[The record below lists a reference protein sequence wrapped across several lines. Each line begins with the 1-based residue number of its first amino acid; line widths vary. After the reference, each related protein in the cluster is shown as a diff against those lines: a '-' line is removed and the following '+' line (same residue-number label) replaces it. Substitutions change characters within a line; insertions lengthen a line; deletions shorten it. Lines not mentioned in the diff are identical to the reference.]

1 MGFVTLA
8 PRGSRGMPTHTAAV
22 VYGDA
27 VSTISGDGANPNPFP
42 PGDIDGRTDLSQG
55 TLGTEKAPVW
65 KVLSWGMWDWGTQ
78 PFQTVITTFVFS
90 VYLTSSS
97 FGEYETLSV
106 YLALATGIAGLFI
119 ALLAPVLGQGSD
131 RSGKRMFNL
140 RWQTWLLAGL
150 SASLWFVKPD
160 PAFLVLGLVLLGVG
174 NIVAEIANV
183 NYYSAIDQVSTP
195 KSVGK
200 VSGLGWGMGYIGG
213 IAILLVIVAI
223 RGVDFD
229 ADDVR
234 FAMLLC
240 GGWTAIFTIPIFIAL
255 KDKPNP
261 QKLEPLNPKQ
271 AYGALF
277 ASLKRIYRSSP
288 NTIRFL
294 IASALFRD
302 GLAGVFTFGAVLAA
316 GTFGFSFGDII
327 IFGIVANVSAGVST
341 MIFGLIDDRIG
352 PKKVIM
358 ISLVALVV
366 LGAAIF
372 VLHGGGKPVFW
383 VCGLAMTL
391 FVGPA
396 QSASRSFLARII
408 PAGKAGEI
416 FGLYATTGRA
426 VSFLAPIAFGGA
438 ILLGKLFV
446 DGNAQYFG
454 ILGIVLVLLIGL
466 VAMFGVKEKGHAF
479 D

>member
-1 MGFVTLA
+1 M
-8 PRGSRGMPTHTAAV
+8 RHAAHSF
-22 VYGDA
+22 VYGGA
-27 VSTISGDGANPNPFP
+27 VSTISGDGADVNLSP
-42 PGDIDGRTDLSQG
+42 PHDDGARVDLPRG
-55 TLGTEKAPVW
+55 NLATAKAPVS
-65 KVLSWGMWDWGTQ
+65 KVLSWAMWDWGTQ

-90 VYLTSSS
+90 VYLTSSA
-97 FGEYETLSV
+97 FGEKESTS
-106 YLALATGIAGLFI
+106 LALAFATGIAGLFI

-131 RSGKRMFNL
+131 RSGRRMRNL
-140 RWQTWLLAGL
+140 RLQTWLLAGL

-174 NIVAEIANV
+174 NVVAEIANV

-213 IAILLVIVAI
+213 IAILLLIVAL
-223 RGVDFD
+223 RGTDFD
-229 ADDVR
+229 SDDVR
-234 FAMLLC
+234 FSMLLC
-240 GGWTAIFTIPIFIAL
+240 GAWTAIFTVPIFLAL
-255 KDKPNP
+255 KDRTREARVPR
-261 QKLEPLNPKQ
+261 QSIRQ
-271 AYGALF
+271 AYGSLV
-277 ASLKRIYRSSP
+277 ASLKRINQTSP

-316 GTFGFSFGDII
+316 GTFGFTFGDII

-341 MIFGLIDDRIG
+341 MLFGLLDDRVG

-358 ISLVALVV
+358 ISLVALVL
-366 LGAAIF
+366 LGGAIF
-372 VLHGGGKPVFW
+372 FLHDGGTIVFW
-383 VCGLAMTL
+383 VCGLSMTL

-408 PAGKAGEI
+408 PEGKSGEI

-426 VSFLAPIAFGGA
+426 VSFLAPLAFGGA
-438 ILLGKLFV
+438 ILIGKPFV
-446 DGNAQYFG
+446 DGDAQYFG
-454 ILGIVLVLLIGL
+454 ILGIVLVLLVGL
-466 VAMFGVKEKGHAF
+466 VAMLRVKEEGHAF
-479 D
+479 E

>member
-1 MGFVTLA
+1 MGCAPTL
-8 PRGSRGMPTHTAAV
+8 PRV

-27 VSTISGDGANPNPFP
+27 VSTISGDGANPHAFP
-42 PGDIDGRTDLSQG
+42 SSEEGPDPVQG
-55 TLGTEKAPVW
+55 TLATEKAPVW

-90 VYLTSSS
+90 VYLTSAA
-97 FGEYETLSV
+97 FGDVQSTSLALS
-106 YLALATGIAGLFI
+106 LATGIAGLFI

-131 RSGKRMFNL
+131 RSGKRMANL
-140 RWQTWLLAGL
+140 RWQTWLLAAL

-174 NIVAEIANV
+174 NVVAEIANV

-223 RGVDFD
+223 RGIDFD
-229 ADDVR
+229 SDDVR

-240 GGWTAIFTIPIFIAL
+240 GVWTAIFTIPIFIAL

-261 QKLEPLNPKQ
+261 PKPERLNPLQ
-271 AYGALF
+271 AYSALF
-277 ASLKRIYRSSP
+277 RSLVRIHRRSP
-288 NTIRFL
+288 DTIRFL

-316 GTFGFSFGDII
+316 GTFGFTFGDII

-341 MIFGLIDDRIG
+341 MIFGLVDDRIG

-358 ISLVALVV
+358 ISLVALVL
-366 LGAAIF
+366 LGSAIF
-372 VLHGGGKPVFW
+372 FLHDGGTPVFW

-426 VSFLAPIAFGGA
+426 VSFLAPLAFGGA
-438 ILLGKLFV
+438 ILLGGLFV
-446 DGNAQYFG
+446 DGDAQYFG
-454 ILGIVLVLLIGL
+454 ILGIVLVLLVGL
-466 VAMFGVKEKGHAF
+466 VAMVGVKEKGHAF

>member
-1 MGFVTLA
+1 M
-8 PRGSRGMPTHTAAV
+8 
-22 VYGDA
+22 
-27 VSTISGDGANPNPFP
+27 STISGESADQP
-42 PGDIDGRTDLSQG
+42 PLTSGDSGEGSDLTRG
-55 TLGTEKAPVW
+55 TLATEKAPAW
-65 KVLSWGMWDWGTQ
+65 KVLSWAMWDWGTQ

-90 VYLTSSS
+90 VYLTSPS
-97 FGEYETLSV
+97 FGDETSTSLS
-106 YLALATGIAGLFI
+106 LSLATLIAGAFI

-131 RSGKRMFNL
+131 RSGRRMFNL
-140 RWQTWLLAGL
+140 RWQTTLLAAI
-150 SASLWFVKPD
+150 SASLWFVQPD
-160 PAFLVLGLVLLGVG
+160 PSFLVLGLVLLGLG
-174 NIVAEIANV
+174 NVVAEIANV

-195 KSVGK
+195 ASVGK

-213 IAILLVIVAI
+213 IAILLLIVAL

-229 ADDVR
+229 SDDVR

-240 GGWTAIFTIPIFIAL
+240 GAWTVVFTIPIFLAL
-255 KDKPNP
+255 RDRPNP
-261 QKLEPLNPKQ
+261 PKVARQ
-271 AYGALF
+271 SIGEAYKSLF
-277 ASLKRIYRSSP
+277 RSLKRIYRSSP

-302 GLAGVFTFGAVLAA
+302 GLAGVFTFGAVLAR
-316 GTFGFSFGDII
+316 GTFGFTFGDVI

-341 MIFGLIDDRIG
+341 MVFGLLDDRVG

-358 ISLVALVV
+358 ISLIALVV
-366 LGAAIF
+366 LGSAIF
-372 VLHGGGKPVFW
+372 VLHDGGKPVFW
-383 VCGLAMTL
+383 ACGLAMTL

-416 FGLYATTGRA
+416 FGMYATTGRA
-426 VSFLAPIAFGGA
+426 VSFLAPGAFGGA
-438 ILLGKLFV
+438 ILIGTFFV
-446 DGNAQYFG
+446 GQGEAQYFG

-466 VAMFGVKEKGHAF
+466 MAMMRVKEEGHAF

>member
-1 MGFVTLA
+1 M
-8 PRGSRGMPTHTAAV
+8 
-22 VYGDA
+22 
-27 VSTISGDGANPNPFP
+27 SGDGADPQPLS
-42 PGDIDGRTDLSQG
+42 PGDGVGGPVLTHG
-55 TLGTEKAPVW
+55 TLATHKAPVW
-65 KVLSWGMWDWGTQ
+65 KVFSWGMWDWGTQ

-90 VYLTSSS
+90 VYLTSSA
-97 FGEYETLSV
+97 FGETESTSLALS
-106 YLALATGIAGLFI
+106 LATGIAGLFI

-131 RSGKRMFNL
+131 RSGKRMSNL
-140 RWQTWLLAGL
+140 RRQTWLLAGL

-160 PAFLVLGLVLLGVG
+160 PAFLVLGLVLLGLG
-174 NIVAEIANV
+174 NVVAEIANV
-183 NYYSAIDQVSTP
+183 NYYSAIDQVSMP
-195 KSVGK
+195 QSVGK

-213 IAILLVIVAI
+213 IAILLLIVAL

-240 GGWTAIFTIPIFIAL
+240 GAWTAVFTIPLFLAL
-255 KDKPNP
+255 KDKPRSTKVQRRNP
-261 QKLEPLNPKQ
+261 VQ
-271 AYGALF
+271 AYRALF
-277 ASLKRIYRSSP
+277 TSLVRIYRSSP

-294 IASALFRD
+294 FASALFRD

-358 ISLVALVV
+358 ISLVALVL
-366 LGAAIF
+366 LGSAIF
-372 VLHGGGKPVFW
+372 FLHDGGKPVFW

-408 PAGKAGEI
+408 PAGKAGEV

-426 VSFLAPIAFGGA
+426 VSFLAPLAFGGA
-438 ILLGKLFV
+438 ILLGKRFV
-446 DGNAQYFG
+446 DGDAQYFG
-454 ILGIVLVLLIGL
+454 ILGIVLVLLVGL
-466 VAMFGVKEKGHAF
+466 VAMFRVKETGHSF